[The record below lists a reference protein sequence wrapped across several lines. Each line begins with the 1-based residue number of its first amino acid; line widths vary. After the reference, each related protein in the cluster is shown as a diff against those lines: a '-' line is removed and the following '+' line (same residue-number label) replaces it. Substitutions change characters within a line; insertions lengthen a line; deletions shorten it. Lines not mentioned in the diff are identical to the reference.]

1 MKDFINP
8 YNDKIVNIIKKKL
21 IEEVTVNRIKEV
33 YKFYTNSSLYFCPDY
48 KECINEICGHIWY
61 EYSGKIT
68 YILVINDYDKFYT
81 LDQCYKMLK
90 QALIE
95 IIEENKQDWE
105 S

>member
-8 YNDKIVNIIKKKL
+8 YNDKIVNKIKKKL
-21 IEEVTVNRIKEV
+21 INDVTLHSIKGV
-33 YKFYTNSSLYFCPDY
+33 YKFYTNSDIFLCPDY
-48 KECINEICGHIWY
+48 KDCINEICDNVWF

-68 YILVINDYDKFYT
+68 YMLILNDYDKFYT
-81 LDQCYKMLK
+81 LDQCYKMIK
-90 QALIE
+90 QALVE